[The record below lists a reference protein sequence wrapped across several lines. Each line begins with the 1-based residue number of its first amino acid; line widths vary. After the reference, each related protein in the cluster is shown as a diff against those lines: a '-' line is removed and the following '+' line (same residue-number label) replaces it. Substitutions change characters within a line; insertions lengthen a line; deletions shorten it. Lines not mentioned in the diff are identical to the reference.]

1 MRINQNVIINASRDL
16 FLAFNKAKM
25 FFMAWQNFFIMNSLH
40 KPNYDMICIRCRLEY
55 YMNNKK

>member
-1 MRINQNVIINASRDL
+1 MNLWLNQNVIRNASRDL

-40 KPNYDMICIRCRLEY
+40 KNVVQTQP
-55 YMNNKK
+55 

>member
-1 MRINQNVIINASRDL
+1 MGHRKRLFIRMNLWLNQNVIRNASRDL

-40 KPNYDMICIRCRLEY
+40 KNVVQTQP
-55 YMNNKK
+55 